1 MFDKIQLSQQALNGR
16 AVPLRPMAS
25 TAQHLPRSALYSV
38 RAQHRRPSLSSSQC
52 RPLEP
57 QATHAKFPTATSSTS
72 SGSTSRQ
79 RPICLPPI
87 CGGSTLLHSSA
98 RSPLSRLQWPPPRLV
113 NTTCCLPQSTMASP
127 PSGLAQ
133 DESFSSKGSC
143 NLSSMAAAALVR
155 RSRSLQQGY
164 TLSPIAVHMR
174 SPTPPRQSRAL
185 STPRSGAKV
194 NALRLCLTNNVWT
207 ACRLL
212 SVKGTLATV
221 VCEGQTRQL
230 NFDTLAKYN
239 ALKICTTGSVPVSQ
253 HLTLPILRSLDAN
266 TPGLQSGRVQDEA
279 GTPRLSS
286 MPASQTTI
294 LAFIGYLASLGKIRS
309 SSLHPYLSAI
319 NSLHADFGFTKPAQ
333 GHWISLAR
341 KGFGEIEGSL
351 NQAPTKAAPFP
362 ASYMLSILR
371 HGLQDSSSSHHVRVC
386 ACLTAQFAFFSRAD
400 SGINLLAE
408 DVDIFS
414 DTFAINV
421 KAKNIE
427 RSQAAPLSRVTSA
440 THDPQRLFQ
449 QLQTKWQRLRGHTL
463 TTSPYW
469 LFQDEPPATAQI
481 ITTWLRDI
489 MTALELHTPPGV
501 SYTGHS
507 LRRGGAS
514 AAHAINVSTPRIIA
528 WGLWRD
534 FNTAI
539 SYIDVNVQQDQAAF
553 IFFSN
558 LLAQG

>member
-1 MFDKIQLSQQALNGR
+1 M
-16 AVPLRPMAS
+16 
-25 TAQHLPRSALYSV
+25 
-38 RAQHRRPSLSSSQC
+38 
-52 RPLEP
+52 
-57 QATHAKFPTATSSTS
+57 
-72 SGSTSRQ
+72 
-79 RPICLPPI
+79 
-87 CGGSTLLHSSA
+87 
-98 RSPLSRLQWPPPRLV
+98 
-113 NTTCCLPQSTMASP
+113 
-127 PSGLAQ
+127 
-133 DESFSSKGSC
+133 
-143 NLSSMAAAALVR
+143 
-155 RSRSLQQGY
+155 
-164 TLSPIAVHMR
+164 
-174 SPTPPRQSRAL
+174 PTPPRQSRTL
-185 STPRSGAKV
+185 STPRTGIKG

-221 VCEGQTRQL
+221 VCEGQTRQI
-230 NFDTLAKYN
+230 NFDALAKYN
-239 ALKICTTGSVPVSQ
+239 VLKIGTTGSVHVSQ
-253 HLTLPILRSLDAN
+253 NLTLPILRSLDEN
-266 TPGLQSGRVQDEA
+266 TPGLQSINQLLQQARRPSTKKSYNSKVDKFQDFCGRVQDEA

-309 SSLHPYLSAI
+309 SSLQPYLSAI
-319 NSLHADFGFTKPAQ
+319 NSLHADFGFPKPAQ

-362 ASYMLSILR
+362 ASYMLSILK
-371 HGLQDSSSSHHVRVC
+371 HGLKDTTSSHHIRVC

-400 SGINLLAE
+400 SGINLLDE
-408 DVDIFS
+408 DVDIFN
-414 DTFAINV
+414 DTFSINV

-427 RSQAAPLSRVTSA
+427 RSQAAPLSRVTST

-449 QLQTKWQRLRGHTL
+449 QLQEKWKRLRGHNINK
-463 TTSPYW
+463 SPYW

-481 ITTWLRDI
+481 ITSWLRDI

-539 SYIDVNVQQDQAAF
+539 SYIDVNVQQDQAAY